1 MCRLEDKNRNKIKG
15 RFVIGTM
22 GLKKRL
28 SEIRVDK
35 FRNSMRSSSKMKMWL
50 IRATTTVLLWT
61 CVVQLTALGGS
72 WGPRVLNGWPSCF
85 SVDDHVAKSL
95 DIPVPAKVLPPKRV
109 YKNNG
114 YLVVSCNGG
123 LNQMRSAICDM
134 VAIARYLNVTL
145 IVPELDKTSF
155 WADPSEFQDIFDVD
169 HFITS
174 LRDEVRVLK
183 QLPPR
188 LKKRVEL
195 GIVHTM
201 PPISWSDI
209 SYYHNQILPLIQK
222 FKVVH
227 LNRTDARLANNNQ
240 PLELQKLRCRAN
252 FDALRFTPQIEDLG
266 RRVVRLL
273 RQNGPFLVLH
283 LRYEMDMLAFSGCT
297 QGCNTE
303 EVEELTRMRY
313 AYPWWKEK
321 IINSDLKRKDGLC
334 PLTPEETAL
343 TLKAL
348 NIDHDIQIYIAAGE
362 IYGGKRRMES
372 LAEAFPKL
380 VRKET
385 LLGPDDLQYFQ
396 NHSSQ
401 MAALDYLV
409 SLESDIFVP
418 TYDGNMAKVVE
429 GHRRFLGFKKTIL
442 LDRRLLVDLIDKYT
456 TGSLNWDEFSTG
468 VKEAH
473 AQRMGNPTKRLVIP
487 DRPKEE
493 DYFYANPEECLQP
506 SDDETLSII
515 RCKRKIFPKCEDAT
529 AETKIHFGGTGGW
542 RFT

>member
-1 MCRLEDKNRNKIKG
+1 MGGKGGDNKVKS
-15 RFVIGTM
+15 
-22 GLKKRL
+22 L
-28 SEIRVDK
+28 SK
-35 FRNSMRSSSKMKMWL
+35 SKMKLWM
-50 IRATTTVLLWT
+50 IRATTSVLLWT
-61 CVVQLTALGGS
+61 CIVQLTTIGEL
-72 WGPRVLNGWPSCF
+72 WGPRVLKGWPSCF
-85 SVDDHVAKSL
+85 SSESASL
-95 DIPVPAKVLPPKRV
+95 LQEKVSAVPALVLPPKRV
-109 YKNNG
+109 YRNNG
-114 YLVVSCNGG
+114 YLMVSCNGG

-174 LRDEVRVLK
+174 LRDE
-183 QLPPR
+183 
-188 LKKRVEL
+188 
-195 GIVHTM
+195 
-201 PPISWSDI
+201 
-209 SYYHNQILPLIQK
+209 ILPLIQK
-222 FKVVH
+222 YKVVH

-240 PLELQKLRCRAN
+240 PLEIQKLRCRVN
-252 FDALRFTPQIEDLG
+252 FGALRFTPQIEELG
-266 RRVVRLL
+266 RRVITLL
-273 RQNGPFLVLH
+273 RKNGPFLVLH

-297 QGCNTE
+297 QGCNGE
-303 EVEELTRMRY
+303 EVDELTRMRY

-321 IINSDLKRKDGLC
+321 VINSDLKRKDGLC

-343 TLKAL
+343 TLRAL
-348 NIDHDIQIYIAAGE
+348 DIDPNMQIYIAAGE
-362 IYGGKRRMES
+362 IYGGERRMAS
-372 LAEAFPKL
+372 LSAAYPKL

-385 LLGPDDLQYFQ
+385 LLEPSDLRFFQ

-442 LDRRLLVDLIDKYT
+442 LQRSLLVDLIDRYT
-456 TGSLNWDEFSTG
+456 NGSLSWEEFSDA

-473 AQRMGNPTKRLVIP
+473 STRMGTPGKRLVIH

-493 DYFYANPEECLQP
+493 DYFYANPEECLQS
-506 SDDETLSII
+506 SDELLSS
-515 RCKRKIFPKCEDAT
+515 T
-529 AETKIHFGGTGGW
+529 
-542 RFT
+542 

>member
-1 MCRLEDKNRNKIKG
+1 
-15 RFVIGTM
+15 M
-22 GLKKRL
+22 GLKTAAFGGERL
-28 SEIRVDK
+28 EK
-35 FRNSMRSSSKMKMWL
+35 LRNNEVVSRSRMKLWM

-61 CVVQLTALGGS
+61 CVVQLTALS
-72 WGPRVLNGWPSCF
+72 ETWGPRVLKGWPSCF
-85 SVDDHVAKSL
+85 SQESAAAAVAL
-95 DIPVPAKVLPPKRV
+95 DVQSSPELPVRIHPPKRV

-114 YLVVSCNGG
+114 YLMVSCNGG
-123 LNQMRSAICDM
+123 LNQMRAAICDM

-155 WADPSEFQDIFDVD
+155 WNDPSEFQDIFDVD

-174 LRDEVRVLK
+174 LRDEVRILK
-183 QLPPR
+183 ELPPR
-188 LKKRVEL
+188 VKKRVEL
-195 GIVHTM
+195 GIIYTM
-201 PPISWSDI
+201 PPVSWSDI

-222 FKVVH
+222 YKVVH
-227 LNRTDARLANNNQ
+227 LNRTDARLANNGQ
-240 PLELQKLRCRAN
+240 PLDIQRLRCRVN
-252 FDALRFTPQIEDLG
+252 FSALRFTPQIEELG
-266 RRVVRLL
+266 RKVIKIL

-297 QGCNTE
+297 QAAM
-303 EVEELTRMRY
+303 LRRY

-321 IINSDLKRKDGLC
+321 IIDSDFKRKDGLC

-348 NIDHDIQIYIAAGE
+348 DIDRNIQIYIAAGE
-362 IYGGKRRMES
+362 IYGGKRRLS
-372 LAEAFPKL
+372 TLVASYPNL

-385 LLGPDDLQYFQ
+385 LLEPSDLRFFQ

-429 GHRRFLGFKKTIL
+429 GHRRYLGYKKTIL
-442 LDRRLLVDLIDKYT
+442 LDRRLLVDLIDHYNS
-456 TGSLNWDEFSTG
+456 GSLTWDEFSAA
-468 VKEAH
+468 VKDAH
-473 AQRMGNPTKRLVIP
+473 AERMGNPTNRLVMP

-493 DYFYANPEECLQP
+493 DYFYANPWECLQP
-506 SDDETLSII
+506 LDEDEPVISI
-515 RCKRKIFPKCEDAT
+515 
-529 AETKIHFGGTGGW
+529 
-542 RFT
+542 

>member
-1 MCRLEDKNRNKIKG
+1 
-15 RFVIGTM
+15 M
-22 GLKKRL
+22 GLKLLKEGKVERLKR
-28 SEIRVDK
+28 SVGYSNARG
-35 FRNSMRSSSKMKMWL
+35 NKMKLWMV
-50 IRATTTVLLWT
+50 RATTVVLLWT
-61 CVVQLTALGGS
+61 CLVQLMALGES
-72 WGPRVLNGWPSCF
+72 WGPRVLKGWPSHD
-85 SVDDHVAKSL
+85 SVISGAAL
-95 DIPVPAKVLPPKRV
+95 DVKLLPVVPVRELPPKRFYLEPAFRLRGV

-114 YLVVSCNGG
+114 YLLISCNGG

-155 WADPSEFQDIFDVD
+155 WADPRYAKLSLVLAYGITRVNLLFSLLNFSEFEDIFDVD

-174 LRDEVRVLK
+174 LRDEVRILK
-183 QLPPR
+183 QLPIR
-188 LKKRVEL
+188 LKQKVES
-195 GIVHTM
+195 GILHTM
-201 PPISWSDI
+201 PPVSWSDI
-209 SYYHNQILPLIQK
+209 SYYHNQILPLIQRY
-222 FKVVH
+222 KVLH
-227 LNRTDARLANNNQ
+227 LNRTDARLANSGQ
-240 PLELQKLRCRAN
+240 PVDLQKLRCRVN
-252 FDALRFTPQIEDLG
+252 FSALRFTSQIEELG
-266 RRVVRLL
+266 RRVVNLL
-273 RQNGPFLVLH
+273 RKNGPFLVLH

-297 QGCNTE
+297 QGCNDE

-343 TLKAL
+343 AL
-348 NIDHDIQIYIAAGE
+348 RALDIDPGIQIYIAAGE
-362 IYGGKRRMES
+362 IYGGERRMAT
-372 LAEAFPKL
+372 LASAYPKL

-385 LLGPDDLQYFQ
+385 LLGPDDLKFFQ

-429 GHRRFLGFKKTIL
+429 GHRRYLGFKKTIL
-442 LDRRLLVDLIDKYT
+442 LDRKLLVELIDKYT
-456 TGSLNWDEFSTG
+456 TNSMSWDEFSSA

-473 AQRMGNPTKRLVIP
+473 ANRMGNPIKRLIIP

-493 DYFYANPEECLQP
+493 DYFYANPEECLQQP
-506 SDDETLSII
+506 SDNEPVNII
-515 RCKRKIFPKCEDAT
+515 Q
-529 AETKIHFGGTGGW
+529 
-542 RFT
+542 